1 MAKEKTQDPRLLC
14 YISSIPYGFDFPYRG
29 NEGKQHQDRG
39 QGPFFLA
46 KGPHS
51 VRFQFAETGPP
62 S

>member
-39 QGPFFLA
+39 QGPKLVHIYDFEDSLFFSFLIT
-46 KGPHS
+46 
-51 VRFQFAETGPP
+51 VV
-62 S
+62 